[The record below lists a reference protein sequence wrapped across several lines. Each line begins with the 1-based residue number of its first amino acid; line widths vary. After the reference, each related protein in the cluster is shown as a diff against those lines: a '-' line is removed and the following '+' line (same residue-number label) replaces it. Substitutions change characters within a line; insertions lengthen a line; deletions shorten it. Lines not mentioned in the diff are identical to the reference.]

1 MDTMRKSPK
10 PKDVDKPVFNVDD
23 QKVGI
28 VTDVR
33 DGIAYVDPHPS
44 LLDEYKMILGWK
56 DDAKDIYPLPHSA
69 IHEITDKEVRL
80 RTHDTEHEKK
90 KEQ

>member
-1 MDTMRKSPK
+1 MRKSPK
-10 PKDVDKPVFNVDD
+10 PEDVDKPVFNVDE

-28 VTDVR
+28 VTKVE

-44 LLDEYKMILGWK
+44 LLDEYKMLLGWK
-56 DDAKDIYPLPHSA
+56 DEAKDIYPLPHEA
-69 IHEITDKEVRL
+69 IHGITDKEVQL

-90 KEQ
+90 RE